1 MLVSNV
7 TIIFKG
13 DNPTMKTS
21 QGRIFTNDGECYDD
35 VDLPDDFY
43 DRERMFF

>member
-7 TIIFKG
+7 IIIFKG
-13 DNPTMKTS
+13 DNQTMKTT
-21 QGRIFTNDGECYDD
+21 QGRIFTNDGEFYD
-35 VDLPDDFY
+35 DLPDDPY